1 MVAYGVKGYSLAPG
15 NREQTDTRGVEKR
28 SSHRSHKP
36 ENAGSIPA
44 PAPNKG
50 CDGNRNDW
58 KREAEPRGSS
68 WKPSLLTKPR
78 GILIKLVMGYKKFS
92 CIMAIL
98 AVAAFLLAATVSDY
112 ILAVSGLCLWV
123 SLASYLDGK
132 AEEKKAEDAE

>member
-1 MVAYGVKGYSLAPG
+1 
-15 NREQTDTRGVEKR
+15 
-28 SSHRSHKP
+28 
-36 ENAGSIPA
+36 
-44 PAPNKG
+44 
-50 CDGNRNDW
+50 
-58 KREAEPRGSS
+58 
-68 WKPSLLTKPR
+68 
-78 GILIKLVMGYKKFS
+78 MGYKKFS